1 MTNSKD
7 GPEMLNAWKQQEALR
22 KIEQRKALDLQ
33 ARIQEELGAVNKW
46 YTEAFSLWC
55 RSRDHSP
62 IDRLK
67 IKMCYY
73 ERKADAYRKYLDNG
87 AATV

>member
-1 MTNSKD
+1 MTNNYEPK
-7 GPEMLNAWKQQEALR
+7 MLVMWRQQEQVR
-22 KIEQRKALDLQ
+22 KTEQKTAQDLQ
-33 ARIQEELGAVNKW
+33 TRIQDELKAADKW
-46 YTEAFSLWC
+46 YGEAFSLWC

-73 ERKADAYRKYLDNG
+73 ERKADAYRKYLGNG
-87 AATV
+87 EATAV